1 VKTRAPIA
9 SIGLF
14 WGAAVLFHAVAAA
27 QEPQAEP
34 SLRDLIKPLPA
45 PSPEEAVKS
54 IRVPPGFRVELV
66 AAEPDVVDPVAIAFD
81 ENGRMFVAEDI
92 DYPQPPAAG
101 QRPLS
106 RIRLLE
112 DLDGDGRYE
121 TSTIFA
127 EGLQYP
133 SGIACHK
140 GGIFVSAPPR
150 IEYLKDTDDDKRAD
164 VRRVVYDGFGT
175 QTAEDIMNNLKRGI
189 DNWIYGASSYNG
201 GDVRRPDA
209 PDEQPVSVRNR
220 DFRFHPDT
228 GEFTPL
234 AGSGDFGNTFDDWGN
249 RFVANP
255 GMLLIQNVL
264 AGDSL
269 ARNPHLNVGEVNYK
283 SGATKRTVASL
294 SPPEPWR
301 VVRKNF
307 WHKWVN
313 TTPDMRASRFTGS
326 ELAEGG
332 FVTGV
337 AGCEIYRGDAFPAE
351 FAGDSFTAE
360 PACNA
365 VIRLKLKPNGVL
377 IDAVAVDEK
386 REFLASTDN
395 WFRPVNISNGPDG
408 CLYVVDMARE
418 IIEDPSA
425 IPDDI
430 LQVIDVTR
438 GRDMGRI
445 YRVVPDGF
453 RRPAA
458 PRLDRL
464 SDAELAGLLPS
475 GNAWTRETA
484 QRLIV
489 ERNDRAA
496 AVPLSK
502 ILESTSPVARLHALW
517 SLQGIGQ
524 LTDAQVLQAMSD
536 AHHAIRRH
544 AVRIAEQ
551 RAARAE
557 GLRGRLI
564 ELAGDDDPRVR
575 MQVAFSLGA
584 ISDRAD
590 AQTAL
595 ARILAR
601 DADDRWIV
609 RAVLSSVGSAPGPI
623 LTALLLRP
631 GFLST
636 PAAESATAMLAE
648 QVAVRRDGAALR
660 AMLAQVAQPRLE
672 QHPGVARGILLAA
685 ADGQARS
692 NQSLAGV
699 LAEPPL
705 EAVRAMFQTMLADA
719 EKTLADAASPAD
731 AKLRS
736 IRLLRH
742 APPGG
747 TDTVLDSLIDASQPP
762 EVQLASIQALA
773 GQAAPG
779 VGGRLLARWRG
790 VSPAVRREMIEA
802 LLRDPARLPAL
813 LDAIEN
819 KQVLPVEI
827 DAPQRDAIARG
838 LAEPL
843 RSRALEL
850 FGSATAA
857 PRRQVIAD
865 YQAALKLAGDRRRGT
880 EVFAKHCATC
890 HRLEGVGKAIGPD
903 LVGVRSKTP
912 DAVLTSILD
921 PSREVAA
928 SYLNYIV
935 VTKDGRVA
943 TGLLIGESPTAITL
957 RRAEAAEDIVPRADI
972 EELNSTGKSLMP
984 EGMEQQI
991 DHQSMADLIQ
1001 FLMTDQ
1007 AP

>member
-1 VKTRAPIA
+1 MKTRVPHG
-9 SIGLF
+9 SISLF
-14 WGAAVLFHAVAAA
+14 WVAAVLAHAVAAR
-27 QEPQAEP
+27 QPEPEP

-45 PSPEEAVKS
+45 PSPEETLKS
-54 IRVPPGFRVELV
+54 MRVPPGFRVELV
-66 AAEPDVVDPVAIAFD
+66 AAEPDVVDPIAIAFD
-81 ENGRMFVAEDI
+81 QNGRMFVAEDI
-92 DYPQPPAAG
+92 DYPHLPAAG
-101 QRPLS
+101 QPPRG

-121 TSTIFA
+121 TSTVFA

-133 SGIACHK
+133 SGIAFHK
-140 GGIFVSAPPR
+140 GGIFVSAPPK
-150 IEYLKDTDDDKRAD
+150 IEYLKDTDGDKQAD
-164 VRRVVYDGFGT
+164 LRRVVYDGFGT

-209 PDEQPVSVRNR
+209 PDEQPISVRNR

-249 RFVANP
+249 RFVSNP

-264 AGDSL
+264 PGPYL

-283 SGATKRTVASL
+283 SAAAKRTVASI

-301 VVRKNF
+301 VVRKKF
-307 WHKWVN
+307 WHKWAN

-351 FAGDSFTAE
+351 FAGNSFSAE

-365 VIRLKLKPNGVL
+365 VIRLKLQPRGVL

-386 REFLASTDN
+386 QEFLASTEN

-430 LQVIDVTR
+430 LKVIDVTR
-438 GRDMGRI
+438 GRDKGRI
-445 YRVVPDGF
+445 YRVVPDDF

-464 SDAELAGLLPS
+464 SDAELAGLLQS

-489 ERNDRAA
+489 ERLDPAA
-496 AVPLSK
+496 AVPLRE
-502 ILESTSPVARLHALW
+502 ILRSTSPVARLHALW
-517 SLQGIGQ
+517 CLHGIGQ
-524 LTDAQVLQAMSD
+524 LTDAQVLQVMSD
-536 AHHAIRRH
+536 AHPAIREH

-551 RAARAE
+551 RVARSDN
-557 GLRGRLI
+557 LRSKLI

-590 AQTAL
+590 ARTAL
-595 ARILAR
+595 ARILER
-601 DADDRWIV
+601 DASDRWIV
-609 RAVLSSVGSAPGPI
+609 SAVVSSVGSAPGLVLNAVLENPD
-623 LTALLLRP
+623 
-631 GFLST
+631 FLST
-636 PAAESATAMLAE
+636 PAAESVAAMLAE
-648 QVAVRRDGAALR
+648 QVAVRRDRPALR
-660 AMLAQVAQPRLE
+660 AMLEGLNQPGLRR
-672 QHPGVARGILLAA
+672 HPGLARGILLAA
-685 ADGQARS
+685 ADAQARS
-692 NQSLAGV
+692 NQSFAGI

-705 EAVRAMFQTMLADA
+705 EAVRDMFQTMLADA
-719 EKTLADAASPAD
+719 EKTLADAASPSD

-742 APPGG
+742 APPGRADG
-747 TDTVLDSLIDASQPP
+747 ILDPLIDASQPP
-762 EVQLASIQALA
+762 EVQLASVQALA
-773 GQAAPG
+773 GQADPG
-779 VGGRLLARWRG
+779 VAGRLLARWRG
-790 VSPAVRREMIEA
+790 VSLNVRREMIEG

-813 LDAIEN
+813 LDAIDK
-819 KQVLPVEI
+819 KQLAAVEI

-857 PRRQVIAD
+857 PRRQVIDD
-865 YQAALKLAGDRRRGT
+865 YQAALKLAGDRRRGS

-890 HRLEGVGKAIGPD
+890 HRLDGVGKAIGPD

-912 DAVLTSILD
+912 DAILTSILD

-928 SYLNYIV
+928 SYLNYVV

-943 TGLLIGESPTAITL
+943 TGMLIGESPTAITL

-972 EELNSTGKSLMP
+972 EELTSTGKSLMP

-991 DHQSMADLIQ
+991 DHQSMADLVQ
-1001 FLMTDQ
+1001 FLLTDQ